1 MRKKSGYKNK
11 NIASLGK
18 KTQWKKGQSGN
29 PNGQPRKL
37 PSLNAAL
44 TKVFGVTSDDDISK
58 VELILEAMY
67 KQAIKKGN
75 VQAANLILDR
85 MHGKPKQAVEI
96 YGTLQERERVAELMP
111 FAKPKKD

>member
-1 MRKKSGYKNK
+1 MAKRRPGNK
-11 NIASLGK
+11 NISETGK
-18 KTQWKKGQSGN
+18 RFRWKKGQSGN

-37 PSLNAAL
+37 PSLNEAL
-44 TKVFGVTSDDDISK
+44 TKVFGVTADDDISK

-85 MHGKPKQAVEI
+85 MHGKPKQSVEVS
-96 YGTLQERERVAELMP
+96 GVLQAREEVSKLMP
-111 FAKPKKD
+111 FAKPKK

>member
-1 MRKKSGYKNK
+1 MAKRRPGNPNIRDASKN
-11 NIASLGK
+11 
-18 KTQWKKGQSGN
+18 TRWKKGQSGN

-58 VELILEAMY
+58 IELILEAMY

-85 MHGKPKQAVEI
+85 MHGKPRQTVEI
-96 YGTLQERERVAELMP
+96 SGELQAREEVSKLMP